1 MSQHDIGVAV
11 PQRTTITRVSE
22 DTMTSP
28 YLDHRRSTRETIEDL
43 IAAREVALVKTTAA
57 AQRWC
62 IDRDLGF
69 LREEL
74 ARIGD
79 KAAALV
85 ADASHPAR
93 GELLRDECS

>member
-1 MSQHDIGVAV
+1 
-11 PQRTTITRVSE
+11 
-22 DTMTSP
+22 MTSP
-28 YLDHRRSTRETIEDL
+28 YLDHIRSTRETIEDL

-57 AQRWC
+57 QRWC

-74 ARIGD
+74 ARIGG

-85 ADASHPAR
+85 ADASHLAW
-93 GELLRDECS
+93 GELLRDECSR

>member
-1 MSQHDIGVAV
+1 
-11 PQRTTITRVSE
+11 
-22 DTMTSP
+22 MTSP
-28 YLDHRRSTRETIEDL
+28 YLDHIRSTRETIEDL
-43 IAAREVALVKTTAA
+43 IAAREVALVKTTA

-85 ADASHPAR
+85 ADTNHLAC
-93 GELLRDECS
+93 GELLRDECP

>member
-11 PQRTTITRVSE
+11 RQRTTITRVSE

-28 YLDHRRSTRETIEDL
+28 YLDHIRSTRETIEDL

-85 ADASHPAR
+85 ADAGHLAR
-93 GELLRDECS
+93 RIAPR

>member
-11 PQRTTITRVSE
+11 RQRTTITRVSE

-28 YLDHRRSTRETIEDL
+28 YLDQIRSTRETIEDL
-43 IAAREVALVKTTAA
+43 IAAREVAPVKTA

>member
-1 MSQHDIGVAV
+1 MSRHDIGVAV
-11 PQRTTITRVSE
+11 RQRTAITRVSE
-22 DTMTSP
+22 DTITSP
-28 YLDHRRSTRETIEDL
+28 YLDHIRSTRETIEDL
-43 IAAREVALVKTTAA
+43 IAAREVALVKTA

-85 ADASHPAR
+85 ADASNPAR
-93 GELLRDECS
+93 GRIAPR